1 MATTDEIEAALSK
14 SFYSLITSFPD
25 MKDKQVDAIIGALS
39 GNDVFICLPTGYGKT
54 IITAVL
60 PHAFDILRFDG
71 EKHSIVLCICPLISL
86 MMDLRRRLR
95 LMGLTADLL
104 GSIYSRGSTQEDP
117 TAIAAIAAGE
127 VQCVLATPETLFN
140 NPVHR
145 NMLLSKIFVV
155 DHEDFATWLSRTTNF
170 PIKTQ

>member
-14 SFYSLITSFPD
+14 SFDSLITSFPD
-25 MKDKQVDAIIGALS
+25 MKDKQVDAVIGALS
-39 GNDVFICLPTGYGKT
+39 GNDVFIRLPTGYGKT

-71 EKHSIVLCICPLISL
+71 EKCSITLCICPLISL
-86 MMDLRRRLR
+86 MMHLRRRLR

-104 GSIYSRGSTQEDP
+104 KSPQEDP

-127 VQCVLATPETLFN
+127 VQCVLATPETLLN

-145 NMLLSKIFVV
+145 NMLLSEIFVV
-155 DHEDFATWLSRTTNF
+155 DHKDFATWLSRTTNF
-170 PIKTQ
+170 PNIKTQ